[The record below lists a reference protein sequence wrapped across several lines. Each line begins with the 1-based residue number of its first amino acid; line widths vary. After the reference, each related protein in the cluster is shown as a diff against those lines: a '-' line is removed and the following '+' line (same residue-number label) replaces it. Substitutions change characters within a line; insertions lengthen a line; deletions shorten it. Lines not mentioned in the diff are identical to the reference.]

1 MARLEDVAARPWVEG
16 PPSGL
21 TPTGRTRPGTPGVS
35 FVSVRAGFNGA
46 VVCGAACGAACSA
59 ACGAGVCVIVGT
71 AKMPAFPCRCVE
83 PLEDEGEVEISGP
96 LFKGAQFWFRYSIIV
111 GVATSALDN
120 RKGQLVT
127 LFFVGVSRS
136 AMVTRDTPENFSAA
150 DSDGKA

>member
-1 MARLEDVAARPWVEG
+1 
-16 PPSGL
+16 
-21 TPTGRTRPGTPGVS
+21 
-35 FVSVRAGFNGA
+35 
-46 VVCGAACGAACSA
+46 
-59 ACGAGVCVIVGT
+59 
-71 AKMPAFPCRCVE
+71 MPAFPCRCVD

-96 LFKGAQFWFRYSIIV
+96 SFKGAQFWFRYSIIV